1 MQTKYWDDFNITQLG
16 GAASQPTMIRIMNGA
31 QRFAISAFITSK
43 QKSAL
48 K

>member
-31 QRFAISAFITSK
+31 QRFAISAFTSK